1 MGTQKCMGHTCGP
14 DIGHVLWTCVC
25 SAGTHVVP
33 TRELHAKDTDVRYC
47 VRVLVYIYNAT
58 HKGYDLEL
66 LGLGLEIAVRDR
78 VYV

>member
-1 MGTQKCMGHTCGP
+1 M
-14 DIGHVLWTCVC
+14 C

-58 HKGYDLEL
+58 HKGYDLGL
-66 LGLGLEIAVRDR
+66 LGLGLEIAVRVR